1 MSGIMREALL
11 SWALNDTPQAPLLC
25 SAGEEEA
32 LLLGHMVASGLVD
45 DADKV
50 RSIRREGDGWQVRA
64 ELCAQASLPAL
75 RRLEALKPLDG
86 GFVAP
91 SAAIVRRCEQAMAA
105 ERGAGLHTVLLGIG
119 ERTALGRD
127 IGRHNAL
134 EKAVGSAL
142 RESLDLG
149 HAILAASSRLS
160 LEMLAKAAFAGIP
173 ILVTQK
179 QVGSLCVLHAQ
190 RLNIA
195 VCRLEAALRPLSCPE
210 RVRDE

>member
-11 SWALNDTPQAPLLC
+11 SWAMNGAPQAPILC
-25 SAGEEEA
+25 SSGEEEA

-45 DADKV
+45 GADKV
-50 RSIRREGDGWQVRA
+50 RSVRRDDGRWQVRA
-64 ELCAQASLPAL
+64 ELCEQASLPAL
-75 RRLEALKPLDG
+75 LRLEAMKPLDD

-91 SAAIVRRCEQAMAA
+91 SAAIARLCGQVMAT
-105 ERGAGLHTVLLGIG
+105 ERGAGLHTVLLSDGK
-119 ERTALGRD
+119 RTALGRD

-134 EKAVGSAL
+134 EKAVGIAL
-142 RESLDLG
+142 RESLDLKR
-149 HAILAASSRLS
+149 AILAASSRLS

-173 ILVTQK
+173 VLVTQK
-179 QVGSLCVLHAQ
+179 QVGSLCVRHAQ

-210 RVRDE
+210 RVRD

>member
-1 MSGIMREALL
+1 MSGIMRESLL
-11 SWALNDTPQAPLLC
+11 SWALNGAPQAPLLC

-45 DADKV
+45 GADRV
-50 RSIRREGDGWQVRA
+50 RSVRREGKGWQVRA

-75 RRLEALKPLDG
+75 LRLETMKPLEG
-86 GFVAP
+86 SFVAP
-91 SAAIVRRCEQAMAA
+91 SEAIIRCCEQVMAMK
-105 ERGAGLHTVLLGIG
+105 RGAGLHTVLLGIG
-119 ERTALGRD
+119 ERTVLCQD

-142 RESLDLG
+142 RESLDLSR
-149 HAILAASSRLS
+149 AILAASSRLS

-173 ILVTQK
+173 VLVTQK
-179 QVGSLCVLHAQ
+179 QVGSLCVPHAQ

-195 VCRLEAALRPLSCPE
+195 VCRLDAALIPLSRPE
-210 RVRDE
+210 RVRD

>member
-1 MSGIMREALL
+1 MRGIMQEALL
-11 SWALNDTPQAPLLC
+11 SWALNDAPQAPILC

-32 LLLGHMVASGLVD
+32 MLLGHMVASGLVD
-45 DADKV
+45 GAGRVKSV
-50 RSIRREGDGWQVRA
+50 RREGDGWQVQA

-75 RRLEALKPLDG
+75 RRLEAMKPLDVS
-86 GFVAP
+86 FVAP
-91 SAAIVRRCEQAMAA
+91 STAIVRCCERVMTTD
-105 ERGAGLHTVLLGIG
+105 RGAGLHTVLLSDG
-119 ERTALGRD
+119 ERTAFGRD

-134 EKAVGSAL
+134 EKAVGVAL
-142 RESLDLG
+142 RESIDLR
-149 HAILAASSRLS
+149 HAILATSSRLS

-195 VCRLEAALRPLSCPE
+195 VCRLEAALRPLSRPE
-210 RVRDE
+210 RVKD